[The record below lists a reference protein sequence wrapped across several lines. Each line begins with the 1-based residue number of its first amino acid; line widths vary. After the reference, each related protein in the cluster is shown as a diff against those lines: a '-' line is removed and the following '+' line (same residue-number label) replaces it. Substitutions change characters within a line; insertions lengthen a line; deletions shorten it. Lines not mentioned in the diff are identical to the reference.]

1 MFEVKAVKDFTDMQE
16 SVSRKE
22 GDVFIV
28 SSLERLNELMGQNP
42 RKSKYVR
49 LVKAKKRG
57 SKKYLK
63 NKIIIYQEFLYKI
76 GGIETFL
83 FNITKHYKDRNITL
97 VVKTI
102 EDFKAIEMAEYC
114 DVVIDE
120 PNVKYECDILILG
133 NYNCTT
139 ALDRTE
145 CNHVYQMIH
154 ADWMGLKQFPAWKDY
169 KWAKDKRV
177 SEIIC
182 VSETARLGLLN
193 SFGIESK
200 VIYNILDEEP
210 TDKILTLITLSR
222 ATQEKGIDRIL
233 KMAQE
238 FKKQNKKFIWFLCTP
253 LEQTDIAT
261 ANRIR
266 EIPEFIIITPSVS
279 NKVLIEK
286 CDYLVQLSD
295 TESFCYSAFEALQR
309 KVPVI
314 LTNFPEAKGIVQD
327 GRNGYLL
334 EMDLSNLDVS
344 KIFNKIPKE
353 VTYEDKC
360 DLDKWEQVF
369 NGEF

>member
-76 GGIETFL
+76 DGIETFL

-139 ALDRTE
+139 SLDRTE

-154 ADWMGLKQFPAWKDY
+154 ADWMGLKQFDLWKNY
-169 KWAKDKRV
+169 MWKVDKRV
-177 SEIIC
+177 EKIIAVSDTAQNGLKEAFDIDSE
-182 VSETARLGLLN
+182 
-193 SFGIESK
+193 
-200 VIYNILDEEP
+200 VIYNILDDGP
-210 TDKILTLITLSR
+210 FDNVCTFISLTR
-222 ATQEKGIDRIL
+222 ATSEKGIERII
-233 KMAQE
+233 KMAKE
-238 FKKQNKKFIWFLCTP
+238 FRKEGKKFIWFLCTP
-253 LEQTDIAT
+253 VEQIEAKYLLQLR
-261 ANRIR
+261 AM
-266 EIPEFIIITPSVS
+266 PEFIIITPSVN
-279 NKVLIEK
+279 NKVLINS

-295 TESFCYSAFEALQR
+295 TESFCYSAYEALQR
-309 KVPVI
+309 NTPVI
-314 LTNFPEAKGIVQD
+314 ITNFTEARNIITD
-327 GRNGYLL
+327 GENGYIL
-334 EMDLSNLDVS
+334 EMDMSNLDVD
-344 KIFNKIPKE
+344 KIFNHKPTNI
-353 VTYEDKC
+353 TYKDRCETA
-360 DLDKWEQVF
+360 KWEKVF
-369 NGEF
+369 KGEL